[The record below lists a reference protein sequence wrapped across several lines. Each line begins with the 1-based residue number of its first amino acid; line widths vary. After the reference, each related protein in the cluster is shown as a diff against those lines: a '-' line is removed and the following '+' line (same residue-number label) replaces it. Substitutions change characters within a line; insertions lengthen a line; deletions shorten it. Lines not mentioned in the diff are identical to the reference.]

1 MRLAALPTVR
11 PVLAVAANLL
21 LIAIGIG
28 AAFFLPIREYPNI
41 DPPTVSVTTR
51 YQGAPAEVVE
61 REVTR
66 RIEDN
71 LSGIPGI
78 RTIEARS
85 RNETS
90 SISLEFVAGTNI
102 DAVAADVR
110 DKVAGVRNDL
120 PDTVE
125 EPVIEKADADDQPM
139 MYITLRSA
147 TIGPPELTDIAQRR
161 LVDALGSVSGV
172 SRVTIGGEKRYAMRI
187 WLDRQ
192 GMAARG
198 VTPNDVADR
207 LRAENVELPAGLVE
221 TPSQEIVVRAET
233 RFRTPEEFA
242 ALTIRGEGEN
252 RVRVGDVA
260 RVEVGVENEKGGFR
274 FDGTD
279 AIALGIVRQSD
290 ANTLEVANGV
300 KAALERLR
308 ATLPASVETTIGYD
322 ESIFI
327 RETLVNVATT
337 LAQAICIVLV
347 VIFLFLGSLRGTL
360 VPAATIPAAIIP
372 AAIVAAAMGFSINVL
387 TILAVILAIG
397 LCTDDSVVILE
408 NIRRRQQRGEPLLL
422 ASVRST
428 RELGAAVFAS
438 SLVLVAVI
446 LPLAFLGGN
455 VGLLFRE
462 FAVVLATIVVIS
474 TFSAI
479 TLGPMLS
486 SVLLRGEG
494 EPNRFV
500 RWINGGLDRVA
511 HGYSRVLGALVV
523 RPWIPLL
530 AGIAFA
536 AAGVAAYLAVPAE
549 LAPDED
555 RGGISIVVEGPEGAS
570 ARYMNEQVA
579 GIEKALADLRGDGEG
594 KPVEGVLSI
603 IVPSFGGGQAP
614 SNTARVIVRLK
625 PWNDRAMSQTEVR
638 SHVQRRL
645 SGITGVRAFAVN
657 PPKLGQRGGG
667 RGLQVAVSGLE
678 RADAIRWANGM
689 LEDVREIPG
698 LVNPDI
704 DYKDT
709 RPQIS
714 VGIDRARAAAIGVDA
729 RTLGTALQI
738 MFGSLQ
744 VTRYIE
750 RGEEY
755 DVILQAQPSDR
766 SSPGDIDN
774 VFVRA
779 ASNGELVP
787 LSSVVRVSETSTVRE
802 LRRVDRLAAVRVEA
816 NLSPAITLGQAVER
830 FEGIAERRLPP
841 EAQLKYLGESR
852 DYKETGNAV
861 LYVLLLVLVLV
872 YLLMA
877 AQFESFLH
885 PLIILTS
892 APVALSGGLVT
903 IWAFGL
909 TLNIYSQ
916 IGMILLIGLVAKNA
930 ILLEEF
936 ANQRRDEGLSPADA
950 ALDAARQR
958 LRPILMTSLATVLG
972 AVPLILESGAGA
984 EARVTVGVV
993 TAGGVTLGTL
1003 LTLFVVPAAYAL
1015 AGRFARRPG
1024 AIADELAD
1032 LERKDEPKAQPAE

>member
-1 MRLAALPTVR
+1 MRLADLPTVR
-11 PVLAVAANLL
+11 PVLAVSANLI
-21 LIAIGIG
+21 LIAVGIG

-51 YQGAPAEVVE
+51 YPGAPAEVIE
-61 REVTR
+61 REVTN

-90 SISLEFVAGTNI
+90 SISLQFKAGTNI

-110 DKVAGVRNDL
+110 DKVSGVRSEL
-120 PDTVE
+120 PETVE

-139 MYITLRSA
+139 MYITLRSDRIA
-147 TIGPPELTDIAQRR
+147 PPELTDIAQRR

-192 GMAARG
+192 AMAARG
-198 VTPNDVADR
+198 ITPNDVADR

-221 TPSQEIVVRAET
+221 TSTQEIVVRAET
-233 RFRTPEEFA
+233 RFRTAAEFA
-242 ALTIRGEGEN
+242 ALAIRGEGEN
-252 RVRVGDVA
+252 RIRVGDVA

-274 FDGTD
+274 SDGND

-290 ANTLEVANGV
+290 ANTLEVAAGV
-300 KAALERLR
+300 KAELERLR
-308 ATLPASVETTIGYD
+308 PTLPASIDASIGYD

-327 RETLVNVATT
+327 RETLTNVVTT
-337 LAQAICIVLV
+337 LAQSIGIVLV

-360 VPAATIPAAIIP
+360 IPAATIPAAIIP
-372 AAIVAAAMGFSINVL
+372 AAIIAAALGFSINVL

-397 LCTDDSVVILE
+397 LCTDDAVVIME
-408 NIRRRQQRGEPLLL
+408 NIRRRQARGEALLV
-422 ASVRST
+422 ASARST
-428 RELGAAVFAS
+428 RELGTAVFAS

-446 LPLAFLGGN
+446 LPLAFLQGN

-462 FAVVLATIVVIS
+462 FAVVLVSIVVIS
-474 TFSAI
+474 GFSAI

-486 SVLLRGEG
+486 TLLLRGGG
-494 EPNRFV
+494 EPNRLV
-500 RWINGGLDRVA
+500 RWINAGLDRLTA
-511 HGYSRVLGALVV
+511 AYGRVLKALV
-523 RPWIPLL
+523 RRSWIPLL
-530 AGIAFA
+530 AGAAFA
-536 AAGVAAYLAVPAE
+536 AAGVAAYFAIPAE

-555 RGGISIVVEGPEGAS
+555 RGSISVVVEGPEGAS
-570 ARYMNEQVA
+570 AAYMNEQVA
-579 GIEKALADLRGDGEG
+579 GIERALADLRGEGED
-594 KPVEGVLSI
+594 KPVEGLLSI
-603 IVPSFGGGQAP
+603 VVPSFGGGQAP

-625 PWNDRAMSQTEVR
+625 EWADRTMKQDEVR
-638 SHVQRRL
+638 TQVQRRL
-645 SGITGVRAFAVN
+645 AGITGVRAFAVN

-667 RGLQVAVSGLE
+667 RGLQVAISGLD
-678 RADAIRWANGM
+678 RADAIRWAN
-689 LEDVREIPG
+689 DVLGEVRKIDG

-714 VGIDRARAAAIGVDA
+714 VGIDRERAAAIGVDA

-744 VTRYIE
+744 VTRYVE

-755 DVILQAQPSDR
+755 NVILQAQRDDR
-766 SSPGDIDN
+766 SSPRDIDN

-779 ASNGELVP
+779 SGGSGLVP
-787 LSSVVRVSETSTVRE
+787 LSSVVRLTETSTVRE
-802 LRRVDRLAAVRVEA
+802 LRRVDRLPAVRVEA
-816 NLSPAITLGQAVER
+816 NLTPAITLGQAVEKV
-830 FEGIAERRLPP
+830 ETIAEQRLPAA
-841 EAQLKYLGESR
+841 AQVKYLGESR
-852 DYKETGNAV
+852 DYQETGNAV
-861 LYVLLLVLVLV
+861 LYALAFVLVLV
-872 YLLMA
+872 FLLMA
-877 AQFESFLH
+877 AQFESFLY

-892 APVALSGGLVT
+892 APVALAGGLVT
-903 IWAFGL
+903 IWALGF

-930 ILLEEF
+930 ILLVEF
-936 ANQRRDEGLSPADA
+936 ANQRREEGLEPADA
-950 ALDAARQR
+950 AVDAAKQR

-993 TAGGVTLGTL
+993 TTGGVTLGTL
-1003 LTLFVVPAAYAL
+1003 LTLFVVPAAYTL
-1015 AGRFARRPG
+1015 AGRHARKPG
-1024 AIADELAD
+1024 ALEEELAD
-1032 LERKDEPKAQPAE
+1032 LEREADAKPQPAE

>member
-198 VTPNDVADR
+198 VTPNDIADR

-638 SHVQRRL
+638 SQVQRR
-645 SGITGVRAFAVN
+645 SQGSRAFA
-657 PPKLGQRGGG
+657 PSP
-667 RGLQVAVSGLE
+667 S
-678 RADAIRWANGM
+678 
-689 LEDVREIPG
+689 
-698 LVNPDI
+698 
-704 DYKDT
+704 T
-709 RPQIS
+709 RRS
-714 VGIDRARAAAIGVDA
+714 SASAAAAGA
-729 RTLGTALQI
+729 
-738 MFGSLQ
+738 S
-744 VTRYIE
+744 
-750 RGEEY
+750 
-755 DVILQAQPSDR
+755 R
-766 SSPGDIDN
+766 SRS
-774 VFVRA
+774 RA
-779 ASNGELVP
+779 S
-787 LSSVVRVSETSTVRE
+787 
-802 LRRVDRLAAVRVEA
+802 
-816 NLSPAITLGQAVER
+816 
-830 FEGIAERRLPP
+830 
-841 EAQLKYLGESR
+841 
-852 DYKETGNAV
+852 
-861 LYVLLLVLVLV
+861 
-872 YLLMA
+872 
-877 AQFESFLH
+877 
-885 PLIILTS
+885 S
-892 APVALSGGLVT
+892 APTLSAGPT
-903 IWAFGL
+903 ACSR
-909 TLNIYSQ
+909 TC
-916 IGMILLIGLVAKNA
+916 
-930 ILLEEF
+930 
-936 ANQRRDEGLSPADA
+936 
-950 ALDAARQR
+950 ARSR
-958 LRPILMTSLATVLG
+958 AS
-972 AVPLILESGAGA
+972 
-984 EARVTVGVV
+984 
-993 TAGGVTLGTL
+993 
-1003 LTLFVVPAAYAL
+1003 
-1015 AGRFARRPG
+1015 
-1024 AIADELAD
+1024 
-1032 LERKDEPKAQPAE
+1032 